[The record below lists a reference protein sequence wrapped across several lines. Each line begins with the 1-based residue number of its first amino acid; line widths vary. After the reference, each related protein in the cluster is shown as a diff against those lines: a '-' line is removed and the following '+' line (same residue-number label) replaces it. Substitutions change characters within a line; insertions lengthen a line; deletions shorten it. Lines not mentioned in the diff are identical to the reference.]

1 MEASSVT
8 PLELMHILYKGIVYV
23 LYVCSWADIIV
34 SSIHYS
40 VNRWQRNSSYRC
52 MGQRTSAL
60 HDYRNSLLIYRWVD
74 PSLLVPRTASSRY
87 LHAKNRKNINSV
99 SLSSECFCWLAQLKG
114 WHEIFNPCILPLIS
128 LGNSSGHVCAVKI
141 WNLPSAVKGRQNKKS
156 SSVAIK
162 LAPD

>member
-60 HDYRNSLLIYRWVD
+60 HDYHNSLLIYRWVD

-87 LHAKNRKNINSV
+87 LQRTEKLLTPCHSPLNAFV
-99 SLSSECFCWLAQLKG
+99 GWL
-114 WHEIFNPCILPLIS
+114 N
-128 LGNSSGHVCAVKI
+128 
-141 WNLPSAVKGRQNKKS
+141 
-156 SSVAIK
+156 
-162 LAPD
+162 